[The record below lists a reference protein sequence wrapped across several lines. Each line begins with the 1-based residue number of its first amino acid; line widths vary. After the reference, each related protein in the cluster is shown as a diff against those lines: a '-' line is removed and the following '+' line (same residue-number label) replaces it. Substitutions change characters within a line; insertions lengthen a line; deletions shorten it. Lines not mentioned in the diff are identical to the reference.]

1 MIQPYIYHYGHFVQG
16 MDPYPVGMVPYPV
29 GMDSYPLGMDSYP
42 VSFIN
47 LWIFIQFICI
57 KFKLGMQIMELLL
70 FFQSDDF
77 LLNYEKNFKN
87 KKSSDWKNKNTFI
100 ICISSLN
107 FIQINWIKIQRFIK
121 LTGYGSIPTGYGFVP
136 TGYEFIPTGY
146 GSIPGTNPYPVTKC
160 P

>member
-1 MIQPYIYHYGHFVQG
+1 MDPYPVG

-57 KFKLGMQIMELLL
+57 KFKLDIQIMEVFL

-77 LLNYEKNFKN
+77 LFLHFFSYF
-87 KKSSDWKNKNTFI
+87 NKNYLI
-100 ICISSLN
+100 EK
-107 FIQINWIKIQRFIK
+107 IK
-121 LTGYGSIPTGYGFVP
+121 TVP
-136 TGYEFIPTGY
+136 
-146 GSIPGTNPYPVTKC
+146 
-160 P
+160 